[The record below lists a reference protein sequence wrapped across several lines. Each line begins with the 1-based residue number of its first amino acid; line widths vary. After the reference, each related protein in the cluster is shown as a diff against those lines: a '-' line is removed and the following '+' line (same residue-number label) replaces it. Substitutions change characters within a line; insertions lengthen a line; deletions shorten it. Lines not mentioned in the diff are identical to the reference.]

1 MPGEGLGR
9 AGMHVL
15 SRSFAGRES
24 GELGHS
30 PWKVGDQEMI
40 LGWKKL
46 RWYDH
51 RKHSIEGGNLDT
63 GKEGRNTG
71 MSEY

>member
-1 MPGEGLGR
+1 MTGEGLGR
-9 AGMHVL
+9 AGMHVF

-30 PWKVGDQEMI
+30 LWKVGDQEMI

-46 RWYDH
+46 RLYDH
-51 RKHSIEGGNLDT
+51 RKHSIGGEILT
-63 GKEGRNTG
+63 QGKKGEIL
-71 MSEY
+71 E